1 MEERNYKTKKEPI
14 EIAIVGVGGIG
25 SNLSRVLIPALSQG
39 RLAES
44 LGGIKVTF
52 LDSDTVEKGNISHQS
67 FFPEQQGMTKVMALK
82 ETLSPFEGDEIS
94 VEAIERD
101 VREPGDLRGYDFVV
115 VAVDSHEARRA
126 VHVSPSKWLDL
137 RCLGDGYTAVDSSV
151 IQEELES
158 LTGEQNPASCQHP
171 DAVSTGNIQFGY
183 LLAAAHGAQWII
195 QELRSLGGHTHSMPP
210 RPRFASITFGT
221 LGRPATYGSCF

>member
-1 MEERNYKTKKEPI
+1 MEERNYETKKEPI

-52 LDSDTVEKGNISHQS
+52 LDSDTVEKENLSHQS
-67 FFPEQQGMTKVMALK
+67 FLPEQQGMAKVMALK
-82 ETLSPFEGDEIS
+82 DTLSPFEGERIS

-115 VAVDSHEARRA
+115 VAVDSHQARIA
-126 VHVSPSKWLDL
+126 DE
-137 RCLGDGYTAVDSSV
+137 
-151 IQEELES
+151 I
-158 LTGEQNPASCQHP
+158 
-171 DAVSTGNIQFGY
+171 
-183 LLAAAHGAQWII
+183 
-195 QELRSLGGHTHSMPP
+195 
-210 RPRFASITFGT
+210 
-221 LGRPATYGSCF
+221 

>member
-1 MEERNYKTKKEPI
+1 MNERNYKTKKEPI

-52 LDSDTVEKGNISHQS
+52 LDSDTVEKGNLSHQS
-67 FFPEQQGMTKVMALK
+67 FLPEQQGMTKVMALK
-82 ETLSPFEGDEIS
+82 DTLSHFEGERIS

-126 VHVSPSKWLDL
+126 VHGSSSKWLDL
-137 RCLGDGYTAVDSSV
+137 RCLGDGYTAVDRSV
-151 IQEELES
+151 RQEELES
-158 LTGEQNPASCQHP
+158 LTGEQNPASCQHA
-171 DAVSTGNIQFGY
+171 DAISTGNIQFGY
-183 LLAAAHGAQWII
+183 LLAAAHGAQWVI
-195 QELRSLGGHTHSMPP
+195 QELRSLGGHMPSMPP
-210 RPRFASITFGT
+210 RPQFASITFGT
-221 LGRPATYGSCF
+221 LGRPATYERDV